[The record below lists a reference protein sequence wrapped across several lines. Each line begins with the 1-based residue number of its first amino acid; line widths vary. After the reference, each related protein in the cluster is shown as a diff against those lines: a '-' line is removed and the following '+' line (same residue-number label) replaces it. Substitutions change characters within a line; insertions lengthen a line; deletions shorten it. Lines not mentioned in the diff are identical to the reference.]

1 MKFSVFTAATPD
13 WEPAEAARRI
23 AAIGYDGIEWR
34 ITDQDEANPPGFWA
48 GNRATWPLTGLEGAV
63 SEIARITRE
72 AGLEFSGI
80 GGYTLAPD
88 RDDVRRTLRATAELG
103 AGQVRVRIPFNDVQD
118 YRTVFAQTR
127 DDLEWAAA
135 EAGALGV
142 KVLVELHHQTIS
154 SSASAALRLV
164 DGIDPRTIGVI
175 HDLGNLVIEG
185 QEDTRAG
192 LQLLGEYLAHV
203 HVKNAVWQR
212 TGQTGLDGDVRW
224 ESAWAPLR
232 EGIASVPD
240 YFRALAEVG
249 YDGWVTLEDFSTGAP
264 LEERLT
270 DDLAFLRASAGAAGI
285 GS

>member
-48 GNRATWPLTGLEGAV
+48 GNRATWPLTGLEGSV

-80 GGYTLAPD
+80 GGYALAPD

-118 YRTVFAQTR
+118 FRTVFAQTR

-249 YDGWVTLEDFSTGAP
+249 YDGWVTLEDFSTDAP

>member
-34 ITDQDEANPPGFWA
+34 ITDQDEADPPGFWA
-48 GNRATWPLTGLEGAV
+48 GNRATWPLTGLEGSV

-80 GGYTLAPD
+80 GGYALAPD
-88 RDDVRRTLRATAELG
+88 HDDVLRTLRATAELG
-103 AGQVRVRIPFNDVQD
+103 ARQVRVRIPFNDTQD

-127 DDLEWAAA
+127 GDLEWASR

-154 SSASAALRLV
+154 ASTSAALRLV

-249 YDGWVTLEDFSTGAP
+249 YDGWVTLEDFSTDAP
-264 LEERLT
+264 LEERLI

>member
-34 ITDQDEANPPGFWA
+34 ITDQDEADPPGFWA
-48 GNRATWPLTGLEGAV
+48 GNRATWPLIGLEGAI

-80 GGYTLAPD
+80 GGYALAPD
-88 RDDVRRTLRATAELG
+88 RDDVLRTLRATAELG
-103 AGQVRVRIPFNDVQD
+103 AGQVRVRIPFNDADD
-118 YRTVFAQTR
+118 YRTVFSQTR
-127 DDLEWAAA
+127 DDLAWAAE

-203 HVKNAVWQR
+203 HVKNAIWQR

-240 YFRALAEVG
+240 YFRTLAEVG
-249 YDGWVTLEDFSTGAP
+249 YDGWVTLEDFSTDAP
-264 LEERLT
+264 LEERLI
-270 DDLAFLRASAGAAGI
+270 DDLAFLRASADAAGI

>member
-13 WEPAEAARRI
+13 WDPAEAARRI

-34 ITDQDEANPPGFWA
+34 ITDQDEADPPGFWA
-48 GNRATWPLTGLEGAV
+48 GNRATWPLTGLEGSVA
-63 SEIARITRE
+63 EIAGITSE

-80 GGYTLAPD
+80 GGYALAPD
-88 RDDVRRTLRATAELG
+88 RDDVLRTLRATAELG
-103 AGQVRVRIPFNDVQD
+103 ARQVRVRIPFNDAQD
-118 YRTVFAQTR
+118 YRTVFTQTR
-127 DDLEWAAA
+127 DDLEWASR

-185 QEDTRAG
+185 EEDTRAG

-203 HVKNAVWQR
+203 HVKNAIWQR

-249 YDGWVTLEDFSTGAP
+249 YDGWVTLEDFSTDAP
-264 LEERLT
+264 LEERLI

>member
-23 AAIGYDGIEWR
+23 AAIGYEGVEWR
-34 ITDQDEANPPGFWA
+34 ITDQDEADPPGFWA

-63 SEIARITRE
+63 AEIARITRE

-80 GGYTLAPD
+80 GGYALAPD
-88 RDDVRRTLRATAELG
+88 RDDVLRTLRATADLG
-103 AGQVRVRIPFNDVQD
+103 ARQVRVRIPFNDAQD
-118 YRTVFAQTR
+118 YRSVFAQTR
-127 DDLEWAAA
+127 DDLEWAA
-135 EAGALGV
+135 EQAGTLGV

-224 ESAWAPLR
+224 ESVWAPLR

-249 YDGWVTLEDFSTGAP
+249 YDGWVTLEDFSTDAP
-264 LEERLT
+264 LEERLV
-270 DDLAFLRASAGAAGI
+270 DDLAFLRACAGAAGI

>member
-13 WEPAEAARRI
+13 WDPAEAARRI

-34 ITDQDEANPPGFWA
+34 ITDQDEADPPGFWA
-48 GNRATWPLTGLEGAV
+48 GNRATWPLTGLEGSVA
-63 SEIARITRE
+63 EIAGITSE

-80 GGYTLAPD
+80 GGYALAPD
-88 RDDVRRTLRATAELG
+88 RDDVLRTLRATAELG
-103 AGQVRVRIPFNDVQD
+103 ARQVRVRIPFNDAQD
-118 YRTVFAQTR
+118 YRTVFTQTR
-127 DDLEWAAA
+127 DDLEWASR

-203 HVKNAVWQR
+203 HVKNAIWQR

-249 YDGWVTLEDFSTGAP
+249 YDGWVTLEDFSTDAP
-264 LEERLT
+264 LEERLI